1 MNKRGHV
8 LIHVLITTI
17 IVVVIATGL
26 AQMLLMRFTASN
38 RAASG
43 VAGRRQDEGSFN
55 AVIATWNANNAVCT
69 NGPVANLPANLS
81 CSGCATYA
89 AGNPGACGCSVTP
102 VGCNCSSLPSGST
115 NPGYCLNRVT
125 TTSVGGRCQLQVKSC
140 E

>member
-1 MNKRGHV
+1 MNKKGHV

-55 AVIATWNANNAVCT
+55 AVIALWNANNAVCS
-69 NGPVANLPANLS
+69 GAPAGFICPT
-81 CSGCATYA
+81 CS
-89 AGNPGACGCSVTP
+89 AGSCGCTVQPTGCTCPTAGSGVTDT
-102 VGCNCSSLPSGST
+102 GRC
-115 NPGYCLNRVT
+115 PGVL
-125 TTSVGGRCQLQVKSC
+125 TTSMVSGRCQVQVVSC
-140 E
+140 Q

>member
-1 MNKRGHV
+1 MNKKGHV

-69 NGPVANLPANLS
+69 NGPSAGIPAGLS
-81 CSGCATYA
+81 C
-89 AGNPGACGCSVTP
+89 PGCSP
-102 VGCNCSSLPSGST
+102 FPGPGCSCTVSPNACSCPTAGSGITDSGRC
-115 NPGYCLNRVT
+115 PGVLT
-125 TTSVGGRCQLQVKSC
+125 ASVSGGRCKVQVVSC
-140 E
+140 Q